1 MSIAEEKI
9 NVTRNHLK
17 NFFFFRLP
25 LFDHPNARALLSK
38 IKWVRRL
45 EWTSHYAGLKM
56 NSGAWNRSTGEL
68 FLGTQGRTI
77 MALPQHAQWT
87 LNEIENFQLD
97 LHGAKEVASG
107 AQNIFCLKS

>member
-68 FLGTQGRTI
+68 ILGTQGRTI
-77 MALPQHAQWT
+77 MALRYKACPKKQIYKPF
-87 LNEIENFQLD
+87 LL
-97 LHGAKEVASG
+97 
-107 AQNIFCLKS
+107 IFRIIRF